1 MRTKKNATHESTE
14 FQCYSGT
21 ILNSVDQET
30 VFRLLWETVPKRQGK
45 SQGTCMNFLLGN
57 TNKRV
62 IKHRKI
68 TAYHKEQT
76 SQVNDFS
83 AFLCLRWC
91 TDLEFPGGASGKES
105 ACQRRRCKRCGFHPW
120 ARKTAWR
127 GGHGSSLQ
135 CSCLQNPE
143 DRGAWRAIVHGITKN
158 WTHAGSH
165 WNFSLD
171 MHLNYLRT
179 KARNVSCFSPFWIPV
194 SVLSWEALQLQ
205 WLMAWS
211 PLNWNGRWHFFLFRQ
226 LSFRQVNVWVH
237 MEYPTGE
244 TG

>member
-1 MRTKKNATHESTE
+1 MVYSKVSFLGLLTATFPLCLHMAISFGILLGASSFDMGVCPLEQGPIIWISCNLNYL
-14 FQCYSGT
+14 FKRASPVAQWKRICLQCRKTGDAGLIPRS
-21 ILNSVDQET
+21 
-30 VFRLLWETVPKRQGK
+30 GK
-45 SQGTCMNFLLGN
+45 SP
-57 TNKRV
+57 
-62 IKHRKI
+62 
-68 TAYHKEQT
+68 A
-76 SQVNDFS
+76 
-83 AFLCLRWC
+83 
-91 TDLEFPGGASGKES
+91 
-105 ACQRRRCKRCGFHPW
+105 
-120 ARKTAWR
+120 

-171 MHLNYLRT
+171 MHLNCLRT
-179 KARNVSCFSPFWIPV
+179 KARNVSCFSPFWSPV